1 MAGLRPQRCPPRA
14 EPCLCSRCC
23 PAGAFCPGCYWRLEK
38 KERGDPLP
46 PFQLP
51 QNPWSD
57 ACLPGQRG
65 DHRALCLDLSR
76 LAWEAWDS
84 GASSLT
90 PGPQL
95 FSANSSIALGSSAA
109 CLQKVGSHLVRGH
122 RPPLSLWSLDPVSS
136 CPPGPLAVGDGHP
149 PGIAATWRLRLAEP
163 SHGARPLGAHAGS
176 SEANTPL
183 RPHPG
188 VSGQRRSTASS
199 PTCPPASWLRRWDP
213 SERDGQVPGLNSH
226 PGTLRKPSP
235 SRTRRC
241 RPLAPPAPLLTASG
255 EQTTCFGAQ
264 PHFRAEVRP
273 RPPFLDEGDHHILSS
288 VFVLRSCL
296 GTRNKARGV
305 EAGRGRAV
313 CVCVS
318 GSGWL
323 PPSHLPGQLRG
334 AHLCARISSQRLC
347 CVVCVSGSW
356 RLVEVLG
363 GVPSQSP

>member
-1 MAGLRPQRCPPRA
+1 MLASWPHLGRRPMAGLRPQRCPRRA

-23 PAGAFCPGCYWRLEK
+23 PAGAFCPGCHWRLEK

-51 QNPWSD
+51 QNPQSD
-57 ACLPGQRG
+57 ACLPNQRG

-122 RPPLSLWSLDPVSS
+122 RPQLSLWSLDPISS

-149 PGIAATWRLRLAEP
+149 PGITATWRLRLAEP
-163 SHGARPLGAHAGS
+163 PHGARPLGAYAGP
-176 SEANTPL
+176 SEADTTP

-188 VSGQRRSTASS
+188 VSGQRRSIASS
-199 PTCPPASWLRRWDP
+199 PTCAPASWLRRWDP

-235 SRTRRC
+235 SRTGLGAAPSRPQLLSSPHLASRPHASVPSPTSGQRC
-241 RPLAPPAPLLTASG
+241 DHG
-255 EQTTCFGAQ
+255 
-264 PHFRAEVRP
+264 PHFWMKETTTFCPVC
-273 RPPFLDEGDHHILSS
+273 LSS
-288 VFVLRSCL
+288 
-296 GTRNKARGV
+296 AP
-305 EAGRGRAV
+305 A
-313 CVCVS
+313 
-318 GSGWL
+318 
-323 PPSHLPGQLRG
+323 
-334 AHLCARISSQRLC
+334 
-347 CVVCVSGSW
+347 
-356 RLVEVLG
+356 
-363 GVPSQSP
+363 